1 MSVTSVRDA
10 GVPGWGAPPL
20 VVRRERDYRRRMDA
34 KITGPDGRTFAAT
47 IANLTRASV
56 FVQCA
61 APLPF
66 RAQVTVAF
74 DEIELRGEVG
84 FVSREPAGVVVAF
97 EVPALYRI
105 TLGALVEHVPVLPES
120 PWAEHTQPTPEDD
133 PEPVTLGHVAKGLVD
148 AAPAELAE
156 ELDLGD
162 LDAEATSPWAPP
174 PAAPAARAP
183 VVVPMVSDLGDL
195 AVPAPPKV
203 VLAPAPPRGVP
214 AAARGMVAD
223 LGTPSTLPPP
233 ALDPSLLM
241 EASPL
246 PSALAARAPSPPLGA
261 PAPAPPRMAALPVPT
276 PPRGTALEP
285 VEALAPRTS
294 VHLPASRGPIPRS
307 GSTSLPPLPGVARG
321 VAPPRAATSSGRL
334 PAAGLPAP
342 ALGGPGL
349 PAGLVSPTL
358 GGPGPS
364 TTGVPT
370 PPSGIVLSSGL
381 PAPGVGAPPQRVA
394 PARTAS
400 VAARPEAPAAR
411 ASTAA
416 PAASSSAPAAS
427 APRASSSAPAPA
439 APAPAPV
446 APARPRAPS
455 SVAAPSASATPS
467 TLPTL
472 VEGVVQF
479 ARAADFAAEFRSNLQ
494 HGGIIARSTPLSIGS
509 MHALRL
515 VVPGVRDVIQIRAR
529 VGFLGEGTVG
539 FMIDSFPLER
549 PRIEAAVSEA
559 VAAAA
564 HAP

>member
-1 MSVTSVRDA
+1 
-10 GVPGWGAPPL
+10 
-20 VVRRERDYRRRMDA
+20 MDA

-56 FVQCA
+56 FVQCT

-105 TLGALVEHVPVLPES
+105 TLGALVEHVPVLIPES

-148 AAPAELAE
+148 AAPVELAE

-174 PAAPAARAP
+174 PAAAPARAP
-183 VVVPMVSDLGDL
+183 VVMPMVSDLGDL
-195 AVPAPPKV
+195 AAPALGAASASPAAAAPPKP
-203 VLAPAPPRGVP
+203 APAQPRGAP
-214 AAARGMVAD
+214 AFARGMVAD
-223 LGTPSTLPPP
+223 LGAPSTLPPP

-241 EASPL
+241 EASPM
-246 PSALAARAPSPPLGA
+246 PSALAAAPSPPRAERA
-261 PAPAPPRMAALPVPT
+261 PTPAPPRVAALPVPT

-285 VEALAPRTS
+285 VEAPAPRTS

-307 GSTSLPPLPGVARG
+307 GSTALPPLPGVARG
-321 VAPPRAATSSGRL
+321 VPPPRAATSSGRL

-342 ALGGPGL
+342 GLGAAGL
-349 PAGLVSPTL
+349 PSGLVSPTL
-358 GGPGPS
+358 SGSSGPS

-370 PPSGIVLSSGL
+370 PASGIVLASGL
-381 PAPGVGAPPQRVA
+381 PAPGAGAAQQRVA
-394 PARTAS
+394 PARAAS
-400 VAARPEAPAAR
+400 VAPRPDAPAAR

-416 PAASSSAPAAS
+416 PPASAGAPAAS
-427 APRASSSAPAPA
+427 APRASSSAPAPIA
-439 APAPAPV
+439 AAPV
-446 APARPRAPS
+446 AAAPRLP
-455 SVAAPSASATPS
+455 SVAAPGASAAPS

-515 VVPGVRDVIQIRAR
+515 VVPGVRDVIQLRAR

-559 VAAAA
+559 VAAAP